1 MLRGTWCTP
10 KIAKVVEKGK
20 CILKTH
26 EVWHSQKI
34 NVSCRGRLSNL
45 QILGWRWGKKPVED
59 HLTCA
64 PKKSC
69 NNTLIV
75 QRARKKP
82 SGIQTYIQESSTT
95 IPGQT
100 EFVLGKIRRKIKY
113 TRRDFCV
120 FTSRVLVPF
129 GRSCHVSRHG
139 FRDPNKVTPN

>member
-20 CILKTH
+20 CILKIH

-34 NVSCRGRLSNL
+34 NVSKDVLSNL

-75 QRARKKP
+75 QRVRKKP
-82 SGIQTYIQESSTT
+82 SGIQTYIHESSTT

-100 EFVLGKIRRKIKY
+100 EFVLGKIRWKIEY